1 MTVPVDPIVTSVI
14 QHRLLAIVEEMG
26 EAMLRTSYSQIL
38 NSSRDFST
46 AICDLDGRLIAQAEH
61 VPIHVGAL
69 PFAAKA
75 MTEFFGDNIH
85 KGDVFLL
92 NDPYHGGNHL
102 PDLTAFV
109 PVFEG
114 DRPRFWSIN
123 RAHQSDIGG
132 ATHGAYNAAATD
144 IWQEGIRIT
153 PLRLYDRGEVRR
165 DLLEMIATNVRH
177 PRDFRGDLA
186 AMIGSAHVGERRLLA
201 LAAEFGWPLANAAIE
216 AVLDGAERQTRAVIA
231 QWQDGVYHGEAL
243 LDDDGRGNSDIHI
256 RATVTK
262 LGTDLTIDLSDSHE
276 QVASFINSSY
286 PNMYSSVVV
295 ALSYLID
302 PDTPKNDGTFRPLK
316 VVAKPGTVVW
326 ANPGAPVTLATNHC
340 GQEIIEAIIKA
351 LAPACPDR
359 AMAGWGRRFRIA
371 IQGKDPRSNKPFI
384 WHFFQAR
391 PGGGASPAGDGWPGA
406 GEWQAAGGIKFG
418 SLEVT
423 EVRFPLFFRRHEFRA
438 GSGGAG
444 KFRGGPGGV
453 VEMVV
458 ETAEPAVGNT
468 AGDGVR
474 HGACGILGG
483 ADGLPHRYTLYS
495 DSRPPRA
502 IRTKE
507 TGLVIRPDDVLILES
522 GGGGGWGDAAQRD
535 PAAVASDIENGF
547 VTNEMAARAAAIYPP
562 PQAGEGRV
570 GVMPPNRTNM
580 RGGFSSK
587 KNARE
592 LRGNMTDAEQVLW
605 RELRNYGLGWRFRR
619 QFPIPPYIVD
629 FACLDARLIV
639 EADGGQHARPGD
651 HDLRDRELHQ
661 RGWRVLRFWNNEILA
676 NRQGVLRTIA
686 EELGPPRVQA
696 PHPNPPPLAGEGIG
710 GG

>member
-1 MTVPVDPIVTSVI
+1 MAGLDAGGQTLMPNRQNQGGETRVPEPVDPIVVSVI
-14 QHRLLAIVEEMG
+14 QHRLLAIVAEMG

-75 MTEFFGDNIH
+75 MTEFFGDDIH
-85 KGDVFLL
+85 QGDVFLL

-114 DRPRFWSIN
+114 DLPRFWSIN

-231 QWQDGVYHGEAL
+231 QWRDGVYEGEAL
-243 LDDDGRGNSDIHI
+243 LDDDGRGNNDIHI

-262 LGTDLTIDLSDSHE
+262 CGSDLTVDLSDSHE
-276 QVASFINSSY
+276 QVTSFVNSSY

-302 PDTPKNDGTFRPLK
+302 PDTPKNDGTFRPLT
-316 VVAKPGTVVW
+316 VIAKPGTVVW

-371 IQGKDPRSNKPFI
+371 IQGKDPRSDKPFI

-423 EVRFPLFFRRHEFRA
+423 EVRFPLFFRRHEFRPD
-438 GSGGAG
+438 SGGEG

-453 VEMVV
+453 VEMVI

-474 HGACGILGG
+474 YGACGILGG
-483 ADGLPHRYTLYS
+483 KDGLPHRYALYS
-495 DSRPPRA
+495 AATAPRA
-502 IRTKE
+502 IKTKE
-507 TGLVIRPDDVLILES
+507 VGLVIQPNDVLILES
-522 GGGGGWGDAAQRD
+522 GGGGGWGHPAERELDAIGQD
-535 PAAVASDIENGF
+535 LENGF
-547 VTNEMAARAAAIYPP
+547 VT
-562 PQAGEGRV
+562 EGAL
-570 GVMPPNRTNM
+570 P
-580 RGGFSSK
+580 
-587 KNARE
+587 
-592 LRGNMTDAEQVLW
+592 
-605 RELRNYGLGWRFRR
+605 
-619 QFPIPPYIVD
+619 
-629 FACLDARLIV
+629 
-639 EADGGQHARPGD
+639 
-651 HDLRDRELHQ
+651 
-661 RGWRVLRFWNNEILA
+661 
-676 NRQGVLRTIA
+676 
-686 EELGPPRVQA
+686 
-696 PHPNPPPLAGEGIG
+696 
-710 GG
+710 

>member
-1 MTVPVDPIVTSVI
+1 VKYRADPVTVSVV

-26 EAMLRTSYSQIL
+26 EAMLRTAYSQIL

-69 PFAAKA
+69 PYAAKA
-75 MTEFFGDNIH
+75 MTEFFEGDIH

-109 PVFEG
+109 PVFQ
-114 DRPRFWSIN
+114 DDKPRFWSIN

-132 ATHGAYNAAATD
+132 ATHGAYNASATD

-153 PLRLYDRGEVRR
+153 PLKLYDRGELRR
-165 DLLEMIATNVRH
+165 DVMQMIATNVRH

-186 AMIGSAHVGERRLLA
+186 AMIGSAHVGERRFLA
-201 LAAEFGWPLANAAIE
+201 LANEFGWEMTNAAIE

-231 QWQDGVYHGEAL
+231 EWQDGVYRGEAL
-243 LDDDGRGNSDIHI
+243 LDDDGRGNEDIHI

-262 LGTDLTIDLSDSHE
+262 HGSDLNIDLSDSHE
-276 QVASFINSSY
+276 QVTSFINSSY

-302 PDTPKNDGTFRPLK
+302 PDTPKNDGTFRP
-316 VVAKPGTVVW
+316 VTVIAKEGTVVW
-326 ANPGAPVTLATNHC
+326 ARPGAPVTLATNHC

-351 LAPACPDR
+351 LAAACPER

-371 IQGKDPRSNKPFI
+371 IQGKDPRQGGKPFI

-391 PGGGASPAGDGWPGA
+391 PGGGASSAGDGWPGG

-423 EVRFPLFFRRHEFRA
+423 EVRFPLFFKTHEFRPD
-438 GSGGAG
+438 SGGAG
-444 KFRGGPGGV
+444 QYRGGTGGV

-468 AGDGVR
+468 AGDGVK

-483 ADGLPHRYTLYS
+483 EDGLPHRYLLYS
-495 DSRPPRA
+495 GNQDPRA
-502 IRTKE
+502 IKTKE
-507 TGLVIRPDDVLILES
+507 TGLVIRPGDRLVLES
-522 GGGGGWGDAAQRD
+522 GGGGGWGDPKQRD
-535 PAAVASDIENGF
+535 AAATGSDVENGF
-547 VTNEMAARAAAIYPP
+547 VSR
-562 PQAGEGRV
+562 
-570 GVMPPNRTNM
+570 
-580 RGGFSSK
+580 
-587 KNARE
+587 
-592 LRGNMTDAEQVLW
+592 
-605 RELRNYGLGWRFRR
+605 
-619 QFPIPPYIVD
+619 
-629 FACLDARLIV
+629 
-639 EADGGQHARPGD
+639 
-651 HDLRDRELHQ
+651 
-661 RGWRVLRFWNNEILA
+661 
-676 NRQGVLRTIA
+676 
-686 EELGPPRVQA
+686 
-696 PHPNPPPLAGEGIG
+696 
-710 GG
+710 